1 MKDVLVFHYLPV
13 TWYRYPIPNDL
24 REFWYYERP
33 DILEYMQ
40 KAYKDVEIQ
49 FLPNNIIQELNQKS
63 DSIITKTDNISDYLS
78 TQILSNEHLFFS
90 NDPTSYISENL
101 HTFFNP

>member
-1 MKDVLVFHYLPV
+1 VKQKRQINQEMKDVLVFHYLPV

-33 DILEYMQ
+33 DILEYLQ
-40 KAYKDVEIQ
+40 KAYKDVDIQ

-63 DSIITKTDNISDYLS
+63 DSLITQTNTISDSLS
-78 TQILSNEHLFFS
+78 TQILSNEHLFAS
-90 NDPTSYISENL
+90 K
-101 HTFFNP
+101 